1 MQKNKTAI
9 LLSGGMDS
17 MALAY
22 WKKPEYAIT
31 IDYGQNCAEAEIKA
45 SSFFCKELDIKHI
58 IIHVGCSSLG
68 SGTLSNNQSLN
79 IAPTEEWW
87 PYRNQ
92 LLVTLGCMKSI
103 TLGIN
108 ILMIGSVRT
117 DGQRHV
123 DGKSEFYS
131 KLNDLVSMQE
141 GNIVIQ
147 APAIEMDTIE
157 LIKKSEIPYGLL
169 LHSHS
174 CHRSNHPCM
183 KCTGCYKNYMIRK
196 QLGID

>member
-1 MQKNKTAI
+1 
-9 LLSGGMDS
+9 
-17 MALAY
+17 
-22 WKKPEYAIT
+22 
-31 IDYGQNCAEAEIKA
+31 
-45 SSFFCKELDIKHI
+45 
-58 IIHVGCSSLG
+58 
-68 SGTLSNNQSLN
+68 
-79 IAPTEEWW
+79 
-87 PYRNQ
+87 
-92 LLVTLGCMKSI
+92 MKSI

-157 LIKKSEIPYGLL
+157 LIKKSEIPYSLL